1 MPVNSQQI
9 LVSLSSAKSAFVLS
23 PQKLCATFLL
33 LFALPALIFTT
44 NALNVHLLDDHVRQN
59 ANTVSQDVG
68 ERIGVI
74 NTVLA
79 SMAGLHNVSTE
90 LDNDKLLRFS
100 NDLLKSA
107 SYIRN
112 LGRFERLGKGA
123 RDTFEAA
130 MSHNGYSD
138 FSIAQINEN
147 GRFQARSVQ
156 DVYYPVSIAGPS
168 HATVPG
174 LVGTDLGTLQGVVP
188 ALETMGDIST
198 STLIALPHIWPLKG
212 DLIAIRPVAGDQ
224 SAPLLQTSQ
233 INQAAGGFW
242 LTIDIE
248 QLFSGLS
255 DVINELDITIEV
267 INEDSR
273 TPIYVAQSTDQPSRL
288 LTQLYSK
295 QSVEEIWS
303 ISPSSK
309 LVITLEQDVGF
320 SVTTLAM
327 TAVAAFLIIL
337 VSCLYTAHVL
347 ARRRT
352 EIERR
357 EGLQDLFKER
367 EKAEKTLN
375 SVQDSII
382 TLDAELNIVHI
393 NPAAVIQFN
402 TRAGLVVGQPLS
414 KLAQFHRSSDCSSIM
429 DVELELATLS
439 HNSNK
444 EIDVVPAGQ
453 SEEDF
458 VLRMSLSSSHDHDGK
473 VTGHVLVLR
482 DISHERRLTRKLAYQ
497 ANYDALTGCTNR
509 YFFEQSLDRL
519 ISEMPKTGLTHTL
532 CYMDL
537 DQFKIVND
545 TCGHRAGDQ
554 LLIELTKSM
563 QMMIRDQDILSRLGG
578 DEFGLILVGV
588 DQDTATQI
596 AQRVYNFF
604 QKFNFTHQGNTF
616 SVTASIG
623 VVHIDT
629 QCANSK
635 DVMASADIACYA
647 AKDSGRN
654 SMSVYSKNDEGMAER
669 SEELNWLPRLQTALQ
684 NDEFRLHAQA
694 VASLNP
700 KPGTPAI
707 THFEFLLRLAN
718 KDGTEVT
725 PWQFIQAAERYDL
738 MRDID
743 RWVISNALQHIAEH
757 AGGAAGECS
766 FSINLSGQSAADPT
780 LKSFIQRQMTLHKVD
795 PCRVWFELTETA
807 AISHFSIAVDLIKSI
822 RSTGAKVAL
831 DDFGSGLSSFGY
843 LKNLPVDIIKIDGQF
858 IKEIVK
864 NPIDRE
870 MVRAIHRV
878 GESMNIE
885 TVAEFVENQEIV
897 DELKLIGVNYA
908 QGYHI
913 GKPVPVAQAIAL
925 LTEQPKA
932 A

>member
-1 MPVNSQQI
+1 MVNLQP
-9 LVSLSSAKSAFVLS
+9 LFDTASSARQALLGS
-23 PQKLCATFLL
+23 PKKLCAAFIL
-33 LFALPALIFTT
+33 LFAMPALIFTV
-44 NALNVHLLDDHVRQN
+44 NAFNIHYQDNRVRQN
-59 ANTVSQDVG
+59 ADLVSHNVG

-79 SMAGLHNVSTE
+79 SMAGLHDVE
-90 LDNDKLLRFS
+90 ADLDNEKLLRFS
-100 NDLLKSA
+100 SDILRNN

-112 LGRFERLGKGA
+112 LGRYERIEAGG
-123 RDTFEAA
+123 RDAFEAE
-130 MSHNGYSD
+130 MSHNGYSG
-138 FSIAQINEN
+138 FSIAQIDDD
-147 GRFQARSVQ
+147 GRFQVRPAQ
-156 DVYYPVSIAGPS
+156 DLYYPVSIAGPLY
-168 HATVPG
+168 ATVSG
-174 LVGTDLGTLQGVVP
+174 VVGTDLGSLDGVRP
-188 ALETMGDIST
+188 ALESLSDVNSST
-198 STLIALPHIWPLKG
+198 AIALPSNWPLRG
-212 DLIAIRPVAGDQ
+212 DLITLRPTFSDTTSHKYRSPQ
-224 SAPLLQTSQ
+224 SHYAT
-233 INQAAGGFW
+233 GGFW
-242 LTIDIE
+242 LTVDSE
-248 QLFSGLS
+248 QLLEGLS
-255 DVINELDITIEV
+255 EVVKEFDVSIELVNFDERKYVYETQSNE
-267 INEDSR
+267 
-273 TPIYVAQSTDQPSRL
+273 QSSQF
-288 LTQLYSK
+288 LTQFFSK
-295 QSVEEIWS
+295 QSSKEVWFL
-303 ISPSSK
+303 SPSSQ
-309 LVITLEQDVGF
+309 LVITLEKDVGL
-320 SVTTLAM
+320 SLVTLLI
-327 TAVAAFLIIL
+327 AAIAAGFIIL
-337 VSCLYTAHVL
+337 ISCLYTVHVINK
-347 ARRRT
+347 RRT
-352 EIERR
+352 EIERT
-357 EGLQDLFKER
+357 EGLQTLFKER

-382 TLDAELNIVHI
+382 TLDPELNVVHI
-393 NPAAVIQFN
+393 NPAAIMQFN
-402 TRAGLVVGQPLS
+402 TRASLVIGKPLTQF
-414 KLAQFHRSSDCSSIM
+414 AQFHRTSHISQLM
-429 DVELELATLS
+429 DIGLELATLT
-439 HNSNK
+439 HNGKK

-458 VLRMSLSSSHDHDGK
+458 VLRMALSSSHDHEGL

-482 DISHERRLTRKLAYQ
+482 DISHECRLSKKLAYQ

-519 ISEMPKTGLTHTL
+519 ISEMPATGLTHTL

-554 LLIELTKSM
+554 LLIELTKNM

-588 DQDTATQI
+588 NHETATQI
-596 AQRVYNFF
+596 AQRVYEFF

-623 VVHIDT
+623 VVHIDST
-629 QCANSK
+629 CANSK
-635 DVMASADIACYA
+635 DIMASADIACYA

-654 SMSVYSKNDEGMAER
+654 SMSVYSKNDENMAER
-669 SEELNWLPRLQTALQ
+669 SEELNWLPRLQTALH
-684 NDEFRLHAQA
+684 NNEFRLHAQA

-700 KPGTPAI
+700 GPDAPPI

-743 RWVISNALQHIAEH
+743 RWVISNALEH
-757 AGGAAGECS
+757 VAQNATGAAGECS

-780 LKSFIQRQMTLHKVD
+780 LKSFIQNQIALHKVD
-795 PCRVWFELTETA
+795 PCRIWFELTETA

-885 TVAEFVENQEIV
+885 TVAEFVENQAIV

-925 LTEQPKA
+925 LTQKPKA

>member
-1 MPVNSQQI
+1 MP
-9 LVSLSSAKSAFVLS
+9 
-23 PQKLCATFLL
+23 T
-33 LFALPALIFTT
+33 LIFTT
-44 NALNVHLLDDHVRQN
+44 NALNVHHLDDQARKS
-59 ANTVSQDVG
+59 ANSVSQDVG

-79 SMAGLHNVSTE
+79 SLAGLHDVSTD

-100 NDLLKSA
+100 DDILKNA

-112 LGRFERLGKGA
+112 LGRYERLKGSA
-123 RDTFEAA
+123 RDAFEST

-138 FSIAQINEN
+138 FSIAQISDS
-147 GRFQARSVQ
+147 GRFQVRTPQ
-156 DVYYPVSIAGPS
+156 DIYYPISIAGPR
-168 HATVPG
+168 HATISG
-174 LVGTDLGTLQGVVP
+174 LLGTDLGSLQGIIP
-188 ALETMGDIST
+188 ALEAINSETDAT
-198 STLIALPHIWPLKG
+198 FIALPSIWPSKG
-212 DLIAIRPVAGDQ
+212 DLIALRPVIDDVVTGD
-224 SAPLLQTSQ
+224 SHTSR
-233 INQAAGGFW
+233 ITTSAGGFW
-242 LTIDIE
+242 LTVDIE
-248 QLFSGLS
+248 QLFQGLS
-255 DVINELDITIEV
+255 AEASKFDVSIDLVNADVRSSIYNARSMNQPTRFFTQLHSRQTIE
-267 INEDSR
+267 E
-273 TPIYVAQSTDQPSRL
+273 L
-288 LTQLYSK
+288 
-295 QSVEEIWS
+295 WS
-303 ISPSSK
+303 ISPNSQ
-309 LVITLEQDVGF
+309 LVIKLEQDVGF
-320 SVTTLAM
+320 SLA
-327 TAVAAFLIIL
+327 TLIIAGVVACL
-337 VSCLYTAHVL
+337 IVLISCLFTEHVL
-347 ARRRT
+347 NRRRT
-352 EIERR
+352 EVERR
-357 EGLQDLFKER
+357 EGLQKLFKER

-375 SVQDSII
+375 SVQDSIV
-382 TLDAELNIVHI
+382 TLDPEMNVAHI
-393 NPAAVIQFN
+393 NPAAIIQFN
-402 TRAGLVVGQPLS
+402 TRPGLVVGKPLNQ
-414 KLAQFHRSSDCSSIM
+414 LVQFHRSSDGNSIL
-429 DVELELATLS
+429 DVGLELASLS
-439 HNSNK
+439 HNSKK

-458 VLRMSLSSSHDHDGK
+458 VMRMSLSSSHDHEGR

-482 DISHERRLTRKLAYQ
+482 DISHERKLSRKLAYQ

-519 ISEMPKTGLTHTL
+519 IGEMPATGLTHTL

-554 LLIELTKSM
+554 LLIELTKNM
-563 QMMIRDQDILSRLGG
+563 QLMIRDQDILSRLGG
-578 DEFGLILVGV
+578 DEFGLILVDV
-588 DQDTATQI
+588 DQATATQI
-596 AQRVYNFF
+596 AQRVYDFF

-629 QCANSK
+629 KCANSK

-654 SMSVYSKNDEGMAER
+654 SMSIYSKSDEGMAER

-700 KPGTPAI
+700 EPGAPPI
-707 THFEFLLRLAN
+707 SHFEFLLRLAN

-743 RWVISNALQHIAEH
+743 RWVISNALQHVAEQ
-757 AGGAAGECS
+757 AVGAASECS

-780 LKSFIQRQMTLHKVD
+780 LKSFIQSQISLHKVD

-885 TVAEFVENQEIV
+885 TVAEFVENQAIV
-897 DELKLIGVNYA
+897 EELRRIGVNYA

-913 GKPVPVAQAIAL
+913 GKPLPVAQAIAL
-925 LTEQPKA
+925 LSQPTKA